1 MSQIK
6 ITINNLSGTAD
17 NVFRLNPYSGD
28 KHLVA
33 NRLVR
38 MLGSMSADVEA
49 KTMTIYVDGGVGAAQ
64 ASGTLTASSVVAGD
78 SVQVGDQ
85 VFVASA
91 SPVGPN
97 QFPVGGSTAASMANL
112 AAAINANPA
121 FATAS
126 GTTLVT
132 ATAVGSVV
140 TVNANAYGNNGN
152 MIQLVGSTA
161 TPSALGVASTYAVI
175 GASAVTNTGSS
186 VLTGNLGIYPNNAS
200 SITGFPPG
208 TYSGTENAG
217 NAAAAAA
224 QAAAQATYTTMNAM
238 TATAIS
244 STLDG
249 QTLAPGVYKESS
261 GHFNLA
267 ASGAGTL
274 TLNGAGTYIFQC
286 SSTLTTGAGGV
297 PTITLSGGA
306 KASNVYWIVGSSATI
321 NAGSAGTFQG
331 NIIAQASV
339 TDTLGGTVNGT
350 MVALTG
356 AVTMSA
362 ATTANAQPASGADVI
377 ASAPYLL
384 GGVEPALN
392 QYVYAGLI

>member
-6 ITINNLSGTAD
+6 ITITNASDTAD
-17 NVFRLNPYSGD
+17 TIFRLNPYSGD
-28 KHLVA
+28 KHVVTQ
-33 NRLVR
+33 RLSR
-38 MLGSMSADVEA
+38 TIDSMSADMES
-49 KTMTIYVDGGVGAAQ
+49 KTMSIYVDGGVGGVM

-78 SVQVGDQ
+78 TAQVGDQ

-97 QFPVGGSTAASMANL
+97 QFLVGGSTAASMTNL

-121 FATAS
+121 LQTAS
-126 GTTLVT
+126 GSVVS
-132 ATAVGSVV
+132 AVAVGDVV
-140 TVNANAYGNNGN
+140 TVKAAAYGNSGN
-152 MIQLVGSTA
+152 MIQLVGSLA
-161 TPSALGVASTYAVI
+161 SPSAIGVASTYAVI

-186 VLTGNLGIYPNNAS
+186 VLSGNLGIYPNNGS
-200 SITGFPPG
+200 SVTGFPPG
-208 TYSGTENAG
+208 TVSGVENEG
-217 NAAAAAA
+217 NSAAASA
-224 QAAAQATYTTMNAM
+224 QAAAQAAYTSMNAM

-267 ASGAGTL
+267 QSGAGTL
-274 TLNGAGTYIFQC
+274 TLSGAGTYIFQC
-286 SSTLTTGAGGV
+286 SSTLTTGAGGI
-297 PTITLSGGA
+297 PTITLSSGA
-306 KASNVYWIVGSSATI
+306 KASNVYWVVGSSATI

-350 MVALTG
+350 LVALTG
-356 AVTMSA
+356 AVTLSA
-362 ATTANAQPASGADVI
+362 AANINSQPASGADVI

-384 GGVEPALN
+384 GGVEPTPN
-392 QYVYAGLI
+392 NYIFAGLV